1 VQTTEEIPDEEW
13 MLCGKCG
20 RVLEKYDQALARRH
34 RPKPGIGTRYT
45 WVHPYDVRTAGEDH
59 RPEPVMR
66 KDMDPAAI
74 SERCDFCLVPDPAW
88 VLPVDNF
95 QEPFSA
101 SVETPGDT
109 VMMSHSD
116 WTACND
122 CAELIRKGYWDRLT
136 KRAVKAYK
144 DRHAGQPIP
153 DTVEMLMRL
162 LYRQVSRHVKGPL
175 QPRGD
180 RRS

>member
-1 VQTTEEIPDEEW
+1 
-13 MLCGKCG
+13 
-20 RVLEKYDQALARRH
+20 
-34 RPKPGIGTRYT
+34 
-45 WVHPYDVRTAGEDH
+45 
-59 RPEPVMR
+59 
-66 KDMDPAAI
+66 
-74 SERCDFCLVPDPAW
+74 

-95 QEPFSA
+95 QEPFTA